1 MYMYVYRLYIIIIEI
16 KRLALVGG
24 DNRSANSRNPPPPPP
39 PPLSSRTTMDG
50 ATMYWGDGGV
60 TIIVLIPLN
69 PVFHRLA
76 LPTVLDRPLLERV
89 DEKEGEGR
97 KGDPVSKRRGGYPD
111 RG

>member
-76 LPTVLDRPLLERV
+76 LPTVLDRPSLERV

>member
-1 MYMYVYRLYIIIIEI
+1 MYIYVYRLYIIIIEI

-24 DNRSANSRNPPPPPP
+24 DNRSANSRNPPPP

-76 LPTVLDRPLLERV
+76 LPTVLDRPSLERV

-97 KGDPVSKRRGGYPD
+97 KGDPVSKRREGYPD

>member
-1 MYMYVYRLYIIIIEI
+1 MYVYRLYIIIIEI

-24 DNRSANSRNPPPPPP
+24 DNRSANSRNPPP
-39 PPLSSRTTMDG
+39 SSSSSSAFLQNDDG
-50 ATMYWGDGGV
+50 WGDDVLGDGGV

-76 LPTVLDRPLLERV
+76 LPTVLDRPSLERV